1 MVRNARYD
9 LVLMDLQMP
18 VLGGLEAATRIREFE
33 QSAGRHTPI
42 LALTAHAA
50 AQDEQHCLEV
60 GMDGYVVKPIRRELL
75 QKEIARV
82 TNQCQKE
89 KEAPELPLTAAV
101 EVDWNLT
108 ELLGRLD
115 DDRTFLSELLRG
127 FYVDSQ
133 SNLQQAKSALAGADL
148 GELARA
154 AHTLKGMLR
163 NLFMNR
169 AAESAANLESAARQG
184 KREESEVLLVQLDQ
198 ALAELLPKVDAQLAE
213 VKR

>member
-1 MVRNARYD
+1 M
-9 LVLMDLQMP
+9 
-18 VLGGLEAATRIREFE
+18 
-33 QSAGRHTPI
+33 
-42 LALTAHAA
+42 
-50 AQDEQHCLEV
+50 
-60 GMDGYVVKPIRRELL
+60 
-75 QKEIARV
+75 
-82 TNQCQKE
+82 
-89 KEAPELPLTAAV
+89 
-101 EVDWNLT
+101 
-108 ELLGRLD
+108 
-115 DDRTFLSELLRG
+115 
-127 FYVDSQ
+127 
-133 SNLQQAKSALAGADL
+133 